1 MHTRLPQLM
10 STRPLRH
17 RLAGLACIA
26 LGVTGCVNTDMSDL
40 DAYINQVKQIKSSR
54 IQPLPEISIAEVF
67 IYEPAGRTDPFVP
80 FIQAGAEPD
89 VVVAGAGGVQPP
101 TNHVREELEYYPLDS
116 LRMVGTMAQDDE
128 FWALVTDP
136 DGAVHRVQTGNY
148 MGNNFGKITAIEES
162 RIMLVEIVPD
172 NLGGWQER
180 AAELDLSE

>member
-1 MHTRLPQLM
+1 MHTRLPKPM
-10 STRPLRH
+10 STRPLR
-17 RLAGLACIA
+17 RRMAGLACIA

-40 DAYINQVKQIKSSR
+40 DAYIAQVKQIKSSQ
-54 IQPLPEISIAEVF
+54 IQPLPEISIAEIFV
-67 IYEPAGRTDPFVP
+67 YEPGGRTDPFVP
-80 FIQAGAEPD
+80 FIQADAEPE

-128 FWALVTDP
+128 SWALVTDP

-148 MGNNFGKITAIEES
+148 MGKNFGKVTAIEES

-180 AAELDLSE
+180 AAELGLSE